1 MQEGD
6 GGVLTIRKKGED
18 GNLEDSLG
26 LGPLGF
32 AAVDE
37 HVWLVLLCRELDLG
51 QDLET

>member
-26 LGPLGF
+26 LCPLGF

-37 HVWLVLLCRELDLG
+37 HVWLVLVRRELDLG